1 VRLHPTV
8 LQVFFA
14 GQLIRTVHA
23 AAPRRWSSSAPT
35 DPIDPNHDPQPPRDV
50 STITRNQTRKHQPE
64 LDTPSPPS
72 HHEHQPEQGHRAAQG
87 AGGLVPPG
95 RLEVLPVAQL
105 GHPDRGPAQGAGT
118 QRPLAPSRGWRG
130 ARLRRITPPGRG
142 GRLISTLTRGPTVTI
157 AVMEWHDRSS
167 SGPPRRPAVRPQSLV
182 TPPSGLKRGTA
193 ICGWRSILRKWAVGQ
208 EATGSHNGHS
218 APRRPRTQARP
229 GRLSRATR
237 EVAVSAL
244 LRQGLCRRGCTAAVP
259 ARSGSKRASG
269 RRCRLGPTSTARVLL
284 RMARSV
290 RRLMRSTYSSS
301 RLTCRYR
308 SR

>member
-1 VRLHPTV
+1 VSASGLIGVCYQQVSAGRHLAGQVVTVRLHPTV

-130 ARLRRITPPGRG
+130 ARLRRIT
-142 GRLISTLTRGPTVTI
+142 
-157 AVMEWHDRSS
+157 
-167 SGPPRRPAVRPQSLV
+167 GPPSLRGRPTLGGA
-182 TPPSGLKRGTA
+182 GAG
-193 ICGWRSILRKWAVGQ
+193 GW
-208 EATGSHNGHS
+208 
-218 APRRPRTQARP
+218 
-229 GRLSRATR
+229 
-237 EVAVSAL
+237 
-244 LRQGLCRRGCTAAVP
+244 
-259 ARSGSKRASG
+259 
-269 RRCRLGPTSTARVLL
+269 
-284 RMARSV
+284 
-290 RRLMRSTYSSS
+290 
-301 RLTCRYR
+301 
-308 SR
+308 